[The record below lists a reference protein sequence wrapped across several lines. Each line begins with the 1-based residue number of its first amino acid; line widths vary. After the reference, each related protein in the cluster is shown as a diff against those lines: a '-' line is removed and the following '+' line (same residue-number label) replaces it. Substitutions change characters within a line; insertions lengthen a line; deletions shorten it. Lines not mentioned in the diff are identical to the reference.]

1 MFRELR
7 RRTVTSCASLRNVSQ
22 LAYEPQIAIM
32 GLLPGSPLRGIA
44 FVLALVWS
52 FGSSLSFSQT
62 AMDASGQAGPLRLFN
77 SDEAVLESQ
86 EPRKD
91 LACSVEPVKPSLGFD
106 LRFHSGYDV
115 TVPLREVA
123 GNENTLTM
131 IFRVTP
137 DHDKTHPRYFSQ
149 RISVPKIE
157 EDAKGDAYLQG
168 NFDLGEGSYH
178 VDWLMRD
185 RSERLCTSFWDT
197 TAALSPKD
205 RDVALSIQ
213 PNLVLPSDREPF
225 KEEPPIARDEKTAP
239 LNVKVMVN
247 FAPQRSLSPTLQ
259 PIDTNALVSILRNIS
274 REPRIVKFSVV
285 AFNMQEQRILYRQ
298 DESEQINFPA
308 LGDSLNSLNLG
319 TVNLKKLEQKH
330 GDTGFLNTLIAEEM
344 TNSHPDAMIFAGPKV
359 MLEEAVST
367 ESLRQVE
374 NVSFPIFYMNYN
386 LYPQAN
392 PWRDAIG
399 TAVKRLRG
407 VEYTISRPRD
417 LWVAWSDIVTR
428 IVRSKNSKPVTSFSS
443 P

>member
-1 MFRELR
+1 MSFFPALTFRD
-7 RRTVTSCASLRNVSQ
+7 
-22 LAYEPQIAIM
+22 
-32 GLLPGSPLRGIA
+32 
-44 FVLALVWS
+44 FALVS
-52 FGSSLSFSQT
+52 TLLSLAVLVFCNPLFAQIQIDTSGRNGS
-62 AMDASGQAGPLRLFN
+62 LRLFN
-77 SDEAVLESQ
+77 TDEAVLESQ

-91 LACSVEPVKPSLGFD
+91 LACTVEPVKPSLGFD

-123 GNENTLTM
+123 GGENTLTM

-137 DHDKTHPRYFSQ
+137 DQDREHPHYFSQ

-157 EDAKGDAYLQG
+157 EDAKGEAYLQG

-185 RSERLCTSFWDT
+185 RSERLCTSYWDT
-197 TAALSPKD
+197 NATLSPKD
-205 RDVALSIQ
+205 REVALSIPSNFVQ
-213 PNLVLPSDREPF
+213 ASDRELF
-225 KEEPPIARDEKTAP
+225 KEEPPVARDDKALP

-274 REPRIVKFSVV
+274 REPRIVKFTVV
-285 AFNMQEQRILYRQ
+285 AFNMQERRVIYRQ

-319 TVNLKKLEQKH
+319 TVTLKKLEQKH
-330 GDTGFLNTLIAEEM
+330 GDTGFLSTLIAEEM

-359 MLEEAVST
+359 MLEEGVPV
-367 ESLRQVE
+367 ESLKQVE
-374 NVSFPIFYMNYN
+374 NVNFPIFYMNYN

-407 VEYTISRPRD
+407 IEYTISRPRD
-417 LWVAWSDIVTR
+417 LWVAWTDIVTR
-428 IVRSKNSKPVTSFSS
+428 IVKSKSVTKPANSFSS
-443 P
+443 R